1 MRNCRA
7 ILIAVSLFL
16 GIYPSSAAQTIKAG
30 SVCTKVNETKV
41 VGNLNFKCTK
51 TGKKLIWTKVS
62 KVKKPLTQ
70 TPTIPTA
77 TTAGES
83 IPTQTPGAT
92 SGASI
97 SPPTGV
103 ITVYSGAKP
112 TSNKNLKK
120 SFEVESPL
128 AVAKSSSNLKL
139 WIYDPENS
147 SAPLNSPGLFMQKD
161 GGSWNF
167 LGKDRSDGG
176 FDTRLETGSYL
187 IDVVEPNG
195 NLSKYERG
203 RYMVSVDS
211 AGKLSINGML
221 PNSSGYFTVTAV
233 LKNPPVASKTSYQ
246 PTNIC
251 QISDKTGSTNM
262 SNGFPRADGRL
273 PNRGVVKALIIPV
286 EFTDVKGTGS
296 PAQIYREMAKG
307 TADFYYKQSQQT
319 VKFEFTTL
327 SEYLN
332 LKVPV
337 NTFKM
342 GSHNGGDPF
351 SFLQAGLQAAENL
364 IDISDFDIAYVL
376 PPSTVRSDQIAY
388 GPAFPAQINSNNYE
402 NATGRVLNAVTGGAD
417 AWQSLSGAGWKWMAH
432 ETGHTFGLYDW
443 YTLDGTNPYGPWDL
457 MSLNWSTEAIEL
469 NAWNRYISGWLSD
482 SQVSCLESNQLTSL
496 PKSFQIEA
504 IGVNSSKSKS
514 VMVRVS
520 GSKILVIEARA
531 TAGLDQ
537 LGDNQTGVL
546 IYVVDTSIPTIK
558 GIAKTYSRASVDASL
573 RDAPLKPGES
583 ISVEGITIKAKSK
596 QGLNFELEISK

>member
-1 MRNCRA
+1 MH
-7 ILIAVSLFL
+7 
-16 GIYPSSAAQTIKAG
+16 PSSAAETIKAG
-30 SVCTKVNETKV
+30 SVCTKVNQAKV
-41 VGNLNFKCTK
+41 VGNLTFKCTK
-51 TGKKLIWTKVS
+51 TGKKLIWTKVG

-70 TPTIPTA
+70 TPTIPT
-77 TTAGES
+77 TTMAGES
-83 IPTQTPGAT
+83 LPTQTPGST

-112 TSNKNLKK
+112 TSNKILKQ
-120 SFEVESPL
+120 SFEVKAPL
-128 AVAKSSSNLKL
+128 AVANSSSNLKL

-147 SAPLNSPGLFMQKD
+147 SAPLNSPGLFIQKD

-167 LGKDRSDGG
+167 VGKNRSDGG
-176 FDTRLETGSYL
+176 FDTRLETGRYL

-195 NLSKYERG
+195 NQSKYERG

-211 AGKLSINGML
+211 SGKISINGML
-221 PNSSGYFTVTAV
+221 PNSTGYFTVTAV

-246 PTNIC
+246 PANSC
-251 QISDKTGSTNM
+251 QLSDKTGSTNM
-262 SNGFPRADGRL
+262 SNGFPRAEGRL

-286 EFTDVKGTGS
+286 EFTDVKGSGS
-296 PAQIYREMAKG
+296 PAQIYQEMAKG
-307 TADFYYKQSQQT
+307 TADFFYKQSQQT

-337 NTFKM
+337 NFFKM
-342 GSHNGGDPF
+342 GSYNGGDPF

-376 PPSTVRSDQIAY
+376 PPSTVRPDQIAY
-388 GPAFPAQINSNNYE
+388 GPAFPAQVNSNNYE

-417 AWQSLSGAGWKWMAH
+417 AWQNLSGAGWKWMAH

-457 MSLNWSTEAIEL
+457 MSNNWSIEAIEL
-469 NAWNRYISGWLSD
+469 NAWNRYITGWLSD
-482 SQVSCLESNQLTSL
+482 SQVRCLESNQVSSS
-496 PKSFQIEA
+496 PKTFTVEA
-504 IGVNSSKSKS
+504 IGADTSKLKS
-514 VMVRVS
+514 VMIRINES
-520 GSKILVIEARA
+520 RIMVIEARA
-531 TAGLDQ
+531 TAGLDK
-537 LGDNQTGVL
+537 LEANQTGIL
-546 IYVVDTSIPTIK
+546 IYVVDTSVQTIK
-558 GIAKTYSRASVDASL
+558 GIAKTYSRPNVNASL

-583 ISVEGITIKAKSK
+583 ITVEGITLRAGPVTG
-596 QGLNFELEISK
+596 QDFEITISK